1 MFRSKKKEGGD
12 KTHDYFYHNLGQEMK
27 VMDATSGQPLDMKP
41 TEELA
46 FAGGHLYAYSYIY
59 DKKSAEMQNSVKT
72 QFVTKIL
79 DDKVVEAMGGQREI
93 TMTMWMKK
101 DENRTI
107 FQALSPVNLEYE
119 RMPNQPYKV
128 DEQPVLTFVARQK
141 GEAWNHPFV
150 CVYEPSS
157 DTEPGDIASVDFF
170 TPSEPSAVGIIV
182 KLKDGTEQRIVC
194 SENGKVQ
201 IK

>member
-1 MFRSKKKEGGD
+1 
-12 KTHDYFYHNLGQEMK
+12 
-27 VMDATSGQPLDMKP
+27 
-41 TEELA
+41 
-46 FAGGHLYAYSYIY
+46 
-59 DKKSAEMQNSVKT
+59 MQNSIKT
-72 QFVTKIL
+72 QFVTKIQ
-79 DDKVVEAMGGQREI
+79 DDKVVEAMDGQREI

-150 CVYEPSS
+150 TVYEPSS

-170 TPSEPSAVGIIV
+170 EPEQKGAVGILV
-182 KLKDGTEQRIVC
+182 KLKDGTTQRIVC
-194 SENGKVQ
+194 LESGTV
-201 IK
+201 IF

>member
-1 MFRSKKKEGGD
+1 
-12 KTHDYFYHNLGQEMK
+12 
-27 VMDATSGQPLDMKP
+27 MD
-41 TEELA
+41 
-46 FAGGHLYAYSYIY
+46 
-59 DKKSAEMQNSVKT
+59 
-72 QFVTKIL
+72 
-79 DDKVVEAMGGQREI
+79 GQREI

-157 DTEPGDIASVDFF
+157 DTEPSDIASVDYF
-170 TPSEPSAVGIIV
+170 TPSEPSAVGITV